1 MLKVHAGVFSERIVH
16 VLSGFSV
23 PQCYVFKH
31 HNDSIFFLFYDELAV
46 LDKLSLRRTMKDG
59 GSLIA

>member
-1 MLKVHAGVFSERIVH
+1 MCVCLFSFFNACMLKVHAGVFSE
-16 VLSGFSV
+16 
-23 PQCYVFKH
+23 VFKH